1 MQVKKPH
8 VHRDVIIAWACG
20 AQIECK
26 YHKTDRWVPLGQ
38 VTAPPFHPNF
48 EYRIASPWQKE
59 KDAFDR
65 GERVEYRHGSMW
77 LPVTGKHFFDFDEY
91 EFRIAPIQPAKN
103 FAEQYGTLTLTMGG
117 KTYKLVEDK

>member
-8 VHRDVIIAWACG
+8 VHRDIIIAWANG
-20 AQIECK
+20 AQIEFFSPTL
-26 YHKTDRWVPLGQ
+26 KTWCDAPRPSFVPSLS
-38 VTAPPFHPNF
+38 
-48 EYRIASPWQKE
+48 YRIISPWQKE

-65 GERVEYRHGSMW
+65 GEKVEYRHGSMW

-91 EFRIAPIQPAKN
+91 EFRIATIQPVKN